1 MKKITLLIF
10 SIMMIGLISCL
21 DEELPELFNPYEEI
35 DGPAILMNPL
45 EIYTKVGENFSIN
58 LRLEE
63 VLSFMGVYAELGY
76 DTDVLVFN
84 DYELIESDSSLLVSF
99 SGEVFSFIED
109 DSDAGLIKVSLSVA
123 AGSIDSI
130 ASAGDLVQFN
140 FTAKQK
146 QETEIAFTNECRLTD
161 SNMDEI
167 PIVNLYNGVIYV
179 E

>member
-1 MKKITLLIF
+1 
-10 SIMMIGLISCL
+10 MMIELISCL

-63 VLSFMGVYAELGY
+63 VLSFMGVYVELGY

-84 DYELIESDSSLLVSF
+84 DYELIESDSSLLGLLA
-99 SGEVFSFIED
+99 GEVFSFIED
-109 DSDAGLIKVSLSVA
+109 DPVAGLITVSLSVA
-123 AGSIDSI
+123 SGSMEGMEGE
-130 ASAGDLVQFN
+130 GDLVQFN

-161 SNMDEI
+161 SDMDEI
-167 PIVNLYNGVIYV
+167 PIVNLYNGIIYV